1 MITKKKNKWEEIL
14 IFLSIFVS
22 SYVFFKQP
30 FEGYFHYIIFLLFL
44 PFFIVRF
51 GLPIIVLKLLFFPFI
66 FGIIYVFIGYNLSF
80 NFIKI
85 ALGLLLSC
93 SFYYYVFCYYEFNT
107 FKLFSLFIKWSKL
120 VGYIGL
126 IQCVSYIIGFKFGY
140 NYNWIFNKWG
150 VTPGGIIG
158 IRINSIFSEPAQ
170 FSIMLAPLIFLC
182 IEHLISRRYIF
193 LSFKETLIM
202 LFVFLLT
209 SSSTG
214 YLGIA
219 IIILIILINL
229 RRFFDAILISSLLYL
244 SGIFIYDNV
253 KDFQS
258 RFNSFSNIIEGQK
271 LTLEDINSSS
281 FVLYN
286 NFNVAINNFLQHPLT
301 GTGLGSYPLA
311 YEKHSLTKAEDF
323 LIKKGFDFNSQ
334 DGNSLF
340 IRTIVE
346 TGLIGILFLIII
358 VFKCFVFKDVNVKST
373 NNTTAWL
380 ISGSILTMI
389 LLTYFR
395 QGNYFL
401 NGFPFFM
408 WMYYYNSV
416 NHKKMIS
423 E

>member
-1 MITKKKNKWEEIL
+1 LITKNKNKWEEIL

-22 SYVFFKQP
+22 SFVFFKQP
-30 FEGYFHYIIFLLFL
+30 FEGYFHYLIFILLL
-44 PFFIVRF
+44 PFFISRF
-51 GLPIIVLKLLFFPFI
+51 GLPSIVLKLLFFPFI

-85 ALGLLLSC
+85 AIGLLLSC
-93 SFYYYVFCYYEFNT
+93 SFYYYVFRYYDFNT
-107 FKLFSLFIKWSKL
+107 FKLFSLFIKWSKV

-126 IQCVSYIIGFKFGY
+126 IQFISYIIGFKFGY
-140 NYNWIFNKWG
+140 NYTWIFNKWG

-170 FSIMLAPLIFLC
+170 FSIILSPLIFLC

-193 LSFKETLIM
+193 ISFKESLIM
-202 LFVFLLT
+202 LFIFFLT

-219 IIILIILINL
+219 IIIVIILINL
-229 RRFFDAILISSLLYL
+229 RRFFDAILIFSLLYL
-244 SGIFIYDNV
+244 VGIFIYDNV

-258 RFNSFSNIIEGQK
+258 RFNSFSNIIEGDK
-271 LTLEDINSSS
+271 LTVEDINSSS

-286 NFNVAINNFLQHPLT
+286 NFNVAISNFKEHPLT
-301 GTGLGSYPLA
+301 GTGFGSYPLA
-311 YEKHSLTKAEDF
+311 YEKYSLTKAEDF

-346 TGLIGILFLIII
+346 TGLIGVLFLIII
-358 VFKCFVFKDVNVKST
+358 VFKCFVFKDVKVKST
-373 NNTTAWL
+373 SNTTAWL
-380 ISGSILTMI
+380 ISGGFLTLI
-389 LLTYFR
+389 LLTYLR

-408 WMYYYNSV
+408 WLYYYNSV
-416 NHKKMIS
+416 NHKKMIND
-423 E
+423 

>member
-1 MITKKKNKWEEIL
+1 LITKNKNKWEEIL

-22 SYVFFKQP
+22 SFVFFKQP
-30 FEGYFHYIIFLLFL
+30 FEGYFHYLIFILLL
-44 PFFIVRF
+44 PFFISRF
-51 GLPIIVLKLLFFPFI
+51 GLPSIVLKLLFFPFI

-85 ALGLLLSC
+85 AIGLLLSC
-93 SFYYYVFCYYEFNT
+93 SFYYYVFRYYDFNT
-107 FKLFSLFIKWSKL
+107 FKLFSLFIKWSKV

-126 IQCVSYIIGFKFGY
+126 IQFISYIIGFKFGY
-140 NYNWIFNKWG
+140 NYTWIFNKWG

-170 FSIMLAPLIFLC
+170 FSIILSPLIFLC

-193 LSFKETLIM
+193 ISFKESLIM
-202 LFVFLLT
+202 LFIFFLT

-219 IIILIILINL
+219 IIIVIILINL
-229 RRFFDAILISSLLYL
+229 RRFFDAILIFSLLYL
-244 SGIFIYDNV
+244 VGIFIYDNV

-258 RFNSFSNIIEGQK
+258 RFNSFSNIIEGDK
-271 LTLEDINSSS
+271 LTVEDINSSS

-286 NFNVAINNFLQHPLT
+286 NFNVAISNFKEHPLT
-301 GTGLGSYPLA
+301 GTGFGSYPLA
-311 YEKHSLTKAEDF
+311 YEKYSLTKAEDF

-346 TGLIGILFLIII
+346 TGLIGVLFLIII
-358 VFKCFVFKDVNVKST
+358 VFKCFVFKDIKVKST
-373 NNTTAWL
+373 SNTTAWL
-380 ISGSILTMI
+380 ISGAFLTLI
-389 LLTYFR
+389 LLTYLR

-408 WMYYYNSV
+408 WLYYYNSV
-416 NHKKMIS
+416 NHKKMIND
-423 E
+423 

>member
-1 MITKKKNKWEEIL
+1 MITKNKNKWEEIL

-22 SYVFFKQP
+22 SFVFFKQP
-30 FEGYFHYIIFLLFL
+30 FEGYFHYLIFILLL
-44 PFFIVRF
+44 PFFISRF
-51 GLPIIVLKLLFFPFI
+51 GLPSIVLKLLFFPFI

-85 ALGLLLSC
+85 AIGLLLSC
-93 SFYYYVFCYYEFNT
+93 SFYYYVFRYYDFNT
-107 FKLFSLFIKWSKL
+107 FKLFSLFIKWSKV

-126 IQCVSYIIGFKFGY
+126 IQFISYIIGFKFGY
-140 NYNWIFNKWG
+140 NYTWIFNKWG

-170 FSIMLAPLIFLC
+170 FSIILSPLIFLC

-193 LSFKETLIM
+193 ISFKESLITLFI
-202 LFVFLLT
+202 FFLT

-219 IIILIILINL
+219 IIIVIILINL
-229 RRFFDAILISSLLYL
+229 RRFFDAILIFSLLYL
-244 SGIFIYDNV
+244 VGIFIYDNV

-258 RFNSFSNIIEGQK
+258 RFNSFSNIIEGDK
-271 LTLEDINSSS
+271 LTVEDINSSS

-286 NFNVAINNFLQHPLT
+286 NFNVAISNFKEHPLT
-301 GTGLGSYPLA
+301 GTGFGSYPLA
-311 YEKHSLTKAEDF
+311 YEKYSLTKAEDF

-346 TGLIGILFLIII
+346 TGLIGVLFLIII
-358 VFKCFVFKDVNVKST
+358 VFKCFVFKDVKVKST
-373 NNTTAWL
+373 SNTTAWL
-380 ISGSILTMI
+380 ISGGFLTLI
-389 LLTYFR
+389 LLTYLR

-408 WMYYYNSV
+408 WLYYYNSV
-416 NHKKMIS
+416 NHKKMIND
-423 E
+423 